1 MKTIRLLICLA
12 LLLSLLPGADCRAD
26 TISVK
31 ADDHAVFDA
40 GIVSLDKCV
49 RFAVNNSFEIRLA
62 KLDFYIAETDL
73 MYVEAVF
80 DAFLYGGASH
90 TRDKRQE
97 LSVFAPDDDM
107 INEYSAG
114 ISKTLPTGTEL
125 NLKVED
131 RRLWNDYPGQS
142 YVRANPSHTAQWTL
156 DIIQPVGKNTF
167 GFVDRKTITLTKL
180 AIENADLVMKDEIEG
195 VIARTEK
202 AYWELVLRKM
212 ALEIFSDMLE
222 KAEKLHEADEK
233 RFDIGLIERVDLLNS
248 EAIVATSKA
257 DVLIAENSRRRA
269 EEDLKLIMNLGEDHS
284 VRPVE
289 KLEARLIERDLA
301 YCLKEAFQKRRDYH
315 EKKRD
320 VDIMGLNLRIKDN
333 MLWPEI
339 DLIGSMA
346 INGVSGKFKT
356 AVGRTTLADN
366 AYYYGG
372 IEFSIPIEN
381 REARSEFIK
390 AKYEKE
396 DAIVK
401 LKEVERTI
409 ITEVGNA
416 FRDVVVYE
424 ASLVYLKKA
433 VELQS
438 EKLEAE
444 TKRFKQGRSGT
455 KRVVD
460 YMRDLLLAEL
470 DNARFLLKHRKAK
483 VDLDRSMNIILEKYE
498 SIL

>member
-1 MKTIRLLICLA
+1 MNLIKLVICLA
-12 LLLSLLPGADCRAD
+12 LLICSLPAADCRAD
-26 TISVK
+26 ATSVK
-31 ADDHAVFDA
+31 TGDPSAFDA
-40 GIVSLDKCV
+40 GIVSLDECV
-49 RFAVNNSFEIRLA
+49 RFSVNNSFEVKLA
-62 KLDFYIAETDL
+62 KLDYYIAETDL

-80 DAFLYGGASH
+80 DAFLYGKATY
-90 TRDKRQE
+90 TRDKRKE
-97 LSVFAPDDDM
+97 LSIFAPDDD
-107 INEYSAG
+107 IIAEYSAG

-125 NLKVED
+125 NLKAED
-131 RRLWNDYPGQS
+131 TRLWNDYPGTS
-142 YVRANPSHTAQWTL
+142 YVRSNPSHTAQWKL
-156 DIIQPVGKNTF
+156 DIEQPIGKNTF
-167 GFVDRKTITLTKL
+167 GFVDRKTITVTKL
-180 AIENADLVMKDEIEG
+180 AIENADLVMKDKIEE

-202 AYWELVLRKM
+202 AYWELVLRKK

-222 KAEKLHEADEK
+222 KAEKLYEADEK
-233 RFDIGLIERVDLLNS
+233 RFDVGLIESVDLLNS
-248 EAIVATSKA
+248 EATVATSKA
-257 DVLIAENSRRRA
+257 DVLIAENERKRA
-269 EEDLKLIMNLGEDHS
+269 EEDLKLIMNLDEEHS
-284 VRPVE
+284 VRPAE

-320 VDIMGLNLRIKDN
+320 VDISGLNLRIKDN

-339 DLIGSMA
+339 DLVGSMA
-346 INGVSGKFKT
+346 INGISGNFAT
-356 AVGRTTLADN
+356 AAGETTLAEN

-416 FRDVVVYE
+416 FRDVVAYE

-444 TKRFKQGRSGT
+444 AKRFKQGRSGT